1 MNDAAEPL
9 RRLAR
14 ERGRILGELGV
25 RVEDTRWARKEA
37 DAILGLIDP
46 GLRLPL
52 PDVLPRLIRRI
63 RRVFSTLA

>member
-1 MNDAAEPL
+1 MNDDAEPL

-14 ERGRILGELGV
+14 ERGRILGEIGL
-25 RVEDTRWARKEA
+25 RVEDARWARKEA
-37 DAILGLIDP
+37 DAIQGLIDP

-52 PDVLPRLIRRI
+52 PDVLHRLIRRL